1 MNIRREETGAQ
12 GIQSEDLQRE
22 DIQSEDL
29 GEVRSLSSG

>member
-1 MNIRREETGAQ
+1 MREKMGAQ

-22 DIQSEDL
+22 DIQSEDS